1 MYNMHSKTKKLSLKY
16 SYLSLEYLDI
26 KLNCDSVE
34 NDIRSRMKKLYP
46 KAYKTFF
53 SISKDVV
60 TVVEAEKPNDKD
72 EAKNKD
78 LRKLYRKIA
87 TKTHPDKTNNENT
100 SKIFLEAASAYQ
112 ENNLGKLI
120 ELSNEAK
127 IEDFDLLEESVLL
140 LEKNIVLLER
150 DINNL
155 KATAAWT
162 WYNSTCDK
170 EKDKIIQN
178 ILISKGIKLK

>member
-1 MYNMHSKTKKLSLKY
+1 MHNKTKKLSLKY

-53 SISKDVV
+53 SVSEDTVN
-60 TVVEAEKPNDKD
+60 VVEAEKPNDKNKT
-72 EAKNKD
+72 KNKD

-127 IEDFDLLEESVLL
+127 VEDFELSEESIFL
-140 LEKNIVLLER
+140 LEKNIVSLER
-150 DINNL
+150 DINRL
-155 KATAAWT
+155 KNTAAWT
-162 WYNSTCDK
+162 WYNSTCNK

-178 ILISKGIKLK
+178 ILTSKGIKLK

>member
-1 MYNMHSKTKKLSLKY
+1 MSNKVKKLSLKY
-16 SYLSLEYLDI
+16 SYLSLEHSDI

-53 SISKDVV
+53 SISEDIVN
-60 TVVEAEKPNDKD
+60 VVEAEKPNDKNKT
-72 EAKNKD
+72 KNKD

-100 SKIFLEAASAYQ
+100 SKIFIEAASAYQ
-112 ENNLGKLI
+112 ENDLGKLI

-127 IEDFDLLEESVLL
+127 IEDLDLSKESILL
-140 LEKNIVLLER
+140 LEKNVALLEKK
-150 DINNL
+150 IHTL
-155 KATAAWT
+155 KTTAAWI

-178 ILISKGIKLK
+178 ILTSKGIKLK